1 MGASLHGG
9 RGFQGLK
16 FWNLGLWALE
26 LPGAAPG
33 LGEET
38 RPGGGRAAP
47 PRRPPAPRPV
57 LGSEDCGLHW
67 GEGVAEEW
75 GGAFVSLRAAQGSAG
90 GVEGAVTPHLL
101 GPRVPFLGVARA
113 SSQEKPHP
121 WSPECWASSW
131 GRGSWL

>member
-1 MGASLHGG
+1 MA
-9 RGFQGLK
+9 
-16 FWNLGLWALE
+16 
-26 LPGAAPG
+26 
-33 LGEET
+33 
-38 RPGGGRAAP
+38 
-47 PRRPPAPRPV
+47 
-57 LGSEDCGLHW
+57 ED
-67 GEGVAEEW
+67 W

-113 SSQEKPHP
+113 SSQEKPPP